1 LSGSTKRIVGSERH
15 EMGDPNTERGLR
27 CGQVLLTDGWASD
40 QTVRFN
46 QDGAITGI
54 TGTTDADA
62 TFQKARGPVI
72 PGMANLHSHAFQYG
86 MAGLAEKTES
96 AGGFWSWRDV
106 MYRVANTVDPDGF
119 AAIAAQLYADMLRQ
133 GFTAVGE
140 FHYLH
145 HAPDGRPYD
154 SPATMSLAAIEA
166 ARRTGIAL
174 THLPVLYAHGGFGG
188 APPGEDQRRFIHD
201 STSYSNLIDALSQSV
216 ADEPDIQIGIAAHS
230 LRAVT
235 PDQLSDAADLAKS
248 AGMPIHIH
256 VAEQPKEVD
265 DCRTHLGARPVEW
278 LLDNL
283 AVDDRWCL
291 IHATHMTPAETEALA
306 RSGAVAG
313 LCPTTEANLGDGIF
327 DTPRFLDA
335 RGAFGIGTDSHI
347 SADPAQ
353 ELRLL
358 EYGQRLTQGR
368 RGILGCGH
376 AHTGAGLYRTAA
388 KGGGRA
394 LGRKMGVIAA
404 GYRADFVV
412 LDREHSLL
420 TGRNGDTLLDSLV
433 FAAGAGAVRDVFVGG
448 RKVIDNGRHAED
460 RSLKPAFQEALKVII
475 G

>member
-1 LSGSTKRIVGSERH
+1 
-15 EMGDPNTERGLR
+15 MGGPNTERGLR
-27 CGQVLLTDGWASD
+27 CGQVLLADGWASG
-40 QTVRFN
+40 QTVRFD
-46 QDGAITGI
+46 QDGAITGVAK
-54 TGTTDADA
+54 TTDQDA
-62 TFQKARGPVI
+62 AFPEARGSVI
-72 PGMANLHSHAFQYG
+72 PGMANLHSHAFQYA

-106 MYRVANTVDPDGF
+106 MYRVANTVDPDSF
-119 AAIAAQLYADMLRQ
+119 AAVAAQLYADMLRQ

-154 SPATMSLAAIEA
+154 TPAAMSLAAIEA

-188 APPGEDQRRFIHD
+188 EPPGEDQRRFIHD
-201 STSYSNLIDALSQSV
+201 FSNYSDLVDTLSRNV
-216 ADEPDIQIGIAAHS
+216 ADEPDIRIGIAAHS

-235 PDQLSDAADLAKS
+235 PDQLSDAADRAKS
-248 AGMPIHIH
+248 AGMPMHIH
-256 VAEQPKEVD
+256 LAEQPREVD
-265 DCRTHLGARPVEW
+265 ECRVHLGARPVEW

-283 AVDDRWCL
+283 PVDDRWCV
-291 IHATHMTPAETEALA
+291 IHATHMTPAETDALA

-327 DTPRFLDA
+327 DTPRFLA
-335 RGAFGIGTDSHI
+335 GSGVFGIGTDSHI
-347 SADPAQ
+347 SVDPAQ

-376 AHTGAGLYRTAA
+376 AHTGAGLYQAAA

-394 LGRKMGVIAA
+394 LGRKMGVIAV

-412 LDREHSLL
+412 LDPEHSLL
-420 TGRNGDTLLDSLV
+420 AGRKFDTLLDSLV
-433 FAAGAGAVRDVFVGG
+433 FAAGAGAIRDVFVAGC
-448 RKVIDNGRHAED
+448 KVIDDGNHAED
-460 RSLKPAFQEALKVII
+460 PSLKPAFKDALKVII

>member
-1 LSGSTKRIVGSERH
+1 
-15 EMGDPNTERGLR
+15 MGTPRTEHGLR

-40 QTVRFN
+40 QTVRFDPN
-46 QDGAITGI
+46 GAITGI
-54 TGTTDADA
+54 ANTTGADA
-62 TFQKARGPVI
+62 AFPMARGPVI

-106 MYRVANTVDPDGF
+106 MYRVANAVDPESF
-119 AAIAAQLYADMLRQ
+119 AAITGQLYADMLRH
-133 GFTAVGE
+133 GYTAVGE

-154 SPATMSLAAIEA
+154 TPATMSLAAIEA

-188 APPGEDQRRFIHD
+188 EPPGEDQRRFIH
-201 STSYSNLIDALSQSV
+201 SVESYAALIGALSRTV
-216 ADEPDIQIGIAAHS
+216 EDEPDIRIGIAAHS

-235 PDQLSDAADLAKS
+235 PDQLSDAADLAN
-248 AGMPIHIH
+248 AGGMPMHIH

-265 DCRTHLGARPVEW
+265 DCHAHLGGRPVEW

-291 IHATHMTPAETEALA
+291 IHATHMSPDETVALA

-327 DTPRFLDA
+327 DASRFLDA
-335 RGAFGIGTDSHI
+335 GGTFGIGTDSQI
-347 SADPAQ
+347 SLDPAQ

-376 AHTGAGLYRTAA
+376 AHTGGGLYRAA
-388 KGGGRA
+388 ARGGSRA
-394 LGRKMGVIAA
+394 LGRKMGSIAV
-404 GYRADFVV
+404 GYPADLVV
-412 LDREHSLL
+412 LDREHPTLNR
-420 TGRNGDTLLDSLV
+420 RNGDTLLDSFV
-433 FAAGAGAVRDVFVGG
+433 FAAGASAVRDVFVAG
-448 RKVIDNGRHAED
+448 RKVIDDGNHAED
-460 RSLKPAFQEALKVII
+460 RSLKPAFQDALKTII

>member
-1 LSGSTKRIVGSERH
+1 MTSSSTE
-15 EMGDPNTERGLR
+15 NGLR
-27 CGQVLLTDGWASD
+27 CGQVLLADGWASD

-54 TGTTDADA
+54 AGTTDADA
-62 TFQKARGPVI
+62 GFPMARGPVI
-72 PGMANLHSHAFQYG
+72 PGMANLHSHAFQYA

-106 MYRVANTVDPDGF
+106 MYRVANRVAPDSF
-119 AAIAAQLYADMLRQ
+119 AAVTAQLYADMLRH
-133 GFTAVGE
+133 GYTAVGE

-154 SPATMSLAAIEA
+154 TPATMSLAAVEA

-174 THLPVLYAHGGFGG
+174 THLPVLYANGGFGG
-188 APPGEDQRRFIHD
+188 EPPGKEQRRFVHD
-201 STSYSNLIDALSQSV
+201 IDGYADLVDALSQCV
-216 ADEPDIQIGIAAHS
+216 ADEPTIQIGVAAHS

-235 PDQLSDAADLAKS
+235 PDQLTAAADLAK
-248 AGMPIHIH
+248 AANMPMHIH

-265 DCRTHLGARPVEW
+265 DCRVQLGACPVEW
-278 LLDNL
+278 LLDNFD
-283 AVDDRWCL
+283 VDGRWCL
-291 IHATHMTPAETEALA
+291 IHATHMTPDETIALA

-327 DTPRFLDA
+327 DAPRFLDA
-335 RGAFGIGTDSHI
+335 GGVFGIGTDSHI
-347 SADPAQ
+347 SLDPAH

-376 AHTGAGLYRTAA
+376 AHTGAGLYRAA
-388 KGGGRA
+388 ALGGGRA
-394 LGRKMGVIAA
+394 LGRKMGAIGV

-412 LDREHSLL
+412 LDPDHPLM
-420 TGRNGDTLLDSLV
+420 TGRNQDTLLDSFV
-433 FAAGAGAVRDVFVGG
+433 FAAGAGAIRDVFVAG
-448 RKVIDNGRHAED
+448 KQVIEDGNHAAD
-460 RSLKPAFQEALKVII
+460 SSLKPAFQDALKTII